1 MIIGNI
7 RKFVTDEL
15 LDKYDKIYPLGHFS
29 LYRNSD
35 KCNLYF
41 KLEGSLVGNYKY
53 VISTSKSCVFDE
65 VYGIDKIFEYNKLPL
80 YEKRD
85 CADINYFVKRMKLV
99 GPSFKN
105 YMSQAFFMK
114 NGECYRVFESC
125 GTLHY
130 EEFCY
135 IHLQKRAYTGTINNH
150 DCYYV
155 APDSFIPFA
164 GTVEVC
170 DIREINPYRGKVNE
184 LIEEFINEYAFRI
197 KRKFKSFFIK

>member
-1 MIIGNI
+1 MKKEIVRTGVDIPKISNLVFLRKVKSRILYHQMLGRATRRCDEIG
-7 RKFVTDEL
+7 K
-15 LDKYDKIYPLGHFS
+15 
-29 LYRNSD
+29 
-35 KCNLYF
+35 
-41 KLEGSLVGNYKY
+41 
-53 VISTSKSCVFDE
+53 
-65 VYGIDKIFEYNKLPL
+65 
-80 YEKRD
+80 
-85 CADINYFVKRMKLV
+85 
-99 GPSFKN
+99 
-105 YMSQAFFMK
+105 
-114 NGECYRVFESC
+114 ECYRVFESC